1 MKLISK
7 MVICVITLMLS
18 FSTTVIAEAPIYEKG
33 TPEDEIRRFAEI
45 YSVDVN
51 TLLSVAKCESSLN
64 PDAINYDDG
73 GKGKHSVGIFQFQ
86 RATFDRY
93 SKEMNMILDYY
104 DYSDQA
110 RVASYMFSIKQQRQ
124 WTCYTKL
131 YVR

>member
-1 MKLISK
+1 
-7 MVICVITLMLS
+7 MLS